1 MSFYLLDV
9 AKVWKTTKTLSYLN
23 VIFRLN
29 VLWYQKNAVSLPSL
43 MHKNKYKYVSI
54 VSAAAVLLLLGV
66 YMWMTYRS
74 VTNDI
79 REKAGNQLTW
89 AMFYESYT
97 RADLVTEEDTLSLPQ
112 SRGNLSLASSVEGM
126 NDALSRK
133 YHSELSLDAVAMYVD
148 SLLSVAQLNRN
159 VTIQE
164 IVMEGPSTGNRRV
177 KVVRQNNDRC
187 SSWSLLTKPVS
198 IRRDQSRAIRLAL
211 NNPYSELARRLSPL
225 FLLSAFILGFF
236 AVIIVQLLRFITEQE
251 QMAALRNDFSY
262 AMVHDMKSPL
272 SSIIMG
278 AHFLHSGKVDDK
290 PQIKEKYFTIIED
303 EAEHL
308 LALINKLLTISKLE
322 NKKLILNKQEM
333 DLAPIIDD
341 LVEKAKAKATKP
353 IKVTTS
359 LEVTQVMADEQYLA
373 EAISN
378 LIDNAVKY
386 SKDEIEL
393 QIKTFDTDKNVLL
406 KVRDN
411 GIGISKEEQQVIFD
425 KFGRA
430 AIHEKNRK
438 GGVSGFGLGL
448 NYVDQVMQAHGG
460 KVTVS
465 SEKDK
470 FSEFTLYIPQI

>member
-1 MSFYLLDV
+1 M
-9 AKVWKTTKTLSYLN
+9 
-23 VIFRLN
+23 IF
-29 VLWYQKNAVSLPSL
+29 QPTL
-43 MHKNKYKYVSI
+43 MHKNRYKYVSI
-54 VSAAAVLLLLGV
+54 ISAAAVLLLLAL

-74 VTNDI
+74 VTKDI
-79 REKAGNQLTW
+79 EERAGAQLTW

-97 RADLVTEEDTLSLPQ
+97 RADLVTEEDTLSLPEA
-112 SRGNLSLASSVEGM
+112 RGNLSLASSVEGM
-126 NDALSRK
+126 NDALSRR
-133 YHSELSLDAVAMYVD
+133 YHSEISLDTVAMYVD
-148 SLLSVAQLNRN
+148 SLLSVAGINRD

-164 IVMEGPSTGNRRV
+164 VGGKMADGRWKMEE
-177 KVVRQNNDRC
+177 VVRQNNERS
-187 SSWSLLTKPVS
+187 SSWSLMTKPVS

-211 NNPYSELARRLSPL
+211 NNPYPELARRLSPL
-225 FLLSAFILGFF
+225 FLISAVILGFF
-236 AVIIVQLLRFITEQE
+236 AIIIIQLLRFITEQE
-251 QMAALRNDFSY
+251 QMAELRNDFSY

-290 PQIKEKYFTIIED
+290 PQIKEKYYSIIEE

-308 LALINKLLTISKLE
+308 LALVNKLLTISKLE
-322 NKKLILNKQEM
+322 NKKLILNKHET
-333 DLAPIIDD
+333 DLEPIIND

-353 IKVTTS
+353 IEVKTR
-359 LEVTQVMADEQYLA
+359 LEVTTVMADEQYLT
-373 EAISN
+373 EAIAN
-378 LIDNAVKY
+378 LIDNAMKY
-386 SKDEIEL
+386 SKDKIEIN
-393 QIKTFDTDKNVLL
+393 IKTFDTDKHVLL

-411 GIGISKEEQQVIFD
+411 GIGMTKEEQQVIFD

-448 NYVDQVMQAHGG
+448 NYVDQVMQAHDG

-470 FSEFTLYIPQI
+470 FSEFTLYIPKI

>member
-1 MSFYLLDV
+1 
-9 AKVWKTTKTLSYLN
+9 
-23 VIFRLN
+23 
-29 VLWYQKNAVSLPSL
+29 

-54 VSAAAVLLLLGV
+54 VSAAAVLLLLGI

-74 VTNDI
+74 VTKDI
-79 REKAGNQLTW
+79 EERAGAQLTW

-97 RADLVTEEDTLSLPQ
+97 RADIVTEGDTLSLPEA
-112 SRGNLSLASSVEGM
+112 RRNLSLASSVEGM

-133 YHSELSLDAVAMYVD
+133 YHSEISLDTVAMYVD
-148 SLLSVAQLNRN
+148 SLLSVAGINRD
-159 VTIQE
+159 VTVQE
-164 IVMEGPSTGNRRV
+164 IGDKEGKRERV
-177 KVVRQNNDRC
+177 IRENNDRR
-187 SSWSLLTKPVS
+187 SSWSLMTKPVS
-198 IRRDQSRAIRLAL
+198 IRRDGSRAIRLAL
-211 NNPYSELARRLSPL
+211 NNPYPELARRLSPL
-225 FLLSAFILGFF
+225 FLISAIILGFF
-236 AVIIVQLLRFITEQE
+236 AIIIIQLLRFITEQE
-251 QMAALRNDFSY
+251 QMTELRNDFSY

-290 PQIKEKYFTIIED
+290 PQIKEKYYSIIED

-308 LALINKLLTISKLE
+308 LALVNKLLTISKLE
-322 NKKLILNKQEM
+322 NKKLILNKHET
-333 DLAPIIDD
+333 DLQPIIDD

-353 IKVTTS
+353 IEVTTR
-359 LEVTQVMADEQYLA
+359 LEVQQVMADEQYLT
-373 EAISN
+373 EAIAN

-386 SKDEIEL
+386 SKDEIGIE
-393 QIKTFDTDKNVLL
+393 IKTWDTDKHVLL

-411 GIGISKEEQQVIFD
+411 GIGMTKEEQQVIFD

-430 AIHEKNRK
+430 AIHEKNRT

-460 KVTVS
+460 KVTVA

-470 FSEFTLYIPQI
+470 FSEFTLFIPK